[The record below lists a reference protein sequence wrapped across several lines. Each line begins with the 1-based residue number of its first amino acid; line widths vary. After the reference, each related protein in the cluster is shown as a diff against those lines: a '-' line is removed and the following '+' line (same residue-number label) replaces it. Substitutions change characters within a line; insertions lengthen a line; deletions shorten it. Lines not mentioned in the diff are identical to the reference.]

1 MGSIHAYENKSGK
14 RYRVLY
20 KKPNNAQ
27 GQKRGF
33 KLKRDAQAFLDSV
46 EVSKRSGQFIA
57 PSDGRI
63 TIENLG
69 AEWLGSH
76 AQSVKPSTFH
86 SDESAWRNHV
96 RPMWGDR
103 PVATLRRTEIKS
115 WVASL
120 SENRSATTVS
130 RCLGVL
136 SGILQ
141 DAVEDKRIPTNP
153 AQGVKV
159 ARKTAARRA
168 YLTHRQVEALAAES
182 KYPDFVRF
190 LAYTGLRWGEA
201 TGLRVGHV
209 DRSARRTQIVEN
221 AVSVN
226 GQMIVGT
233 PKTHESRSVAY
244 PAFLDAAIDAACSGK
259 DAEALLWGDGES
271 YLRPGNAISGWFAA
285 ARKRAQLNDPTFP
298 TVTPH
303 DLRHTAAS
311 LAISAGANIKVL
323 QRMLGHASAAMTLD
337 RYADLFEDDLDTVA
351 GALNL
356 ARQDQLVGKKWQRN
370 RCEVTFSTVGERDH

>member
-1 MGSIHAYENKSGK
+1 MGSIHSYENKSGK
-14 RYRVLY
+14 WYRVLY
-20 KKPNNAQ
+20 KKPNNTQ

-33 KLKRDAQAFLDSV
+33 KLKRDAQAFLDGV

-63 TIENLG
+63 TVETLG
-69 AEWLGSH
+69 VEWLAAH
-76 AQSVKPSTFH
+76 KHTVKPSTFH
-86 SDESAWRNHV
+86 SIDSAWRNHV
-96 RPMWGDR
+96 HPKWGDR
-103 PVATLRRTEIKS
+103 FVSSLLRSEIKA

-120 SENRSATTVS
+120 SEHRSPTTVS

-136 SGILQ
+136 SGILH
-141 DAVEDKRIPTNP
+141 DAAEDKRISSNP
-153 AQGVKV
+153 AEGVKI
-159 ARKTAARRA
+159 ARRTSRPRG
-168 YLTHRQVEALAAES
+168 YLTHRQAEALALES

-209 DRSARRTQIVEN
+209 DQSARRVLILEN
-221 AVSVN
+221 AVNVN
-226 GQMIVGT
+226 GKMVIGT
-233 PKTHESRSVAY
+233 PKTHESRSIVY
-244 PAFLDAAIDAACSGK
+244 PAFLAPAIESACAGRASH
-259 DAEALLWGDGES
+259 ALLWGDGVN
-271 YLRPGNAISGWFAA
+271 YLRPGNAESGWFAA
-285 ARKRAQLNDPTFP
+285 ARKRAQVNDATFP

-351 GALNL
+351 GALHL
-356 ARQDQLVGKKWQRN
+356 ARQEQLLATGRH
-370 RCEVTFSTVGERDH
+370 GD

>member
-14 RYRVLY
+14 WYRVLY
-20 KKPNNAQ
+20 KKPNNTQ

-33 KLKRDAQAFLDSV
+33 KLKRDAQAFLDGV

-63 TIENLG
+63 TVETLG
-69 AEWLGSH
+69 AEWLAAH
-76 AQSVKPSTFH
+76 KHTVKPSTFH
-86 SDESAWRNHV
+86 SDDSAWRTHV

-103 PVATLRRTEIKS
+103 PVSSLRRTEIKA

-120 SENRSATTVS
+120 SESRSPTTVS

-136 SGILQ
+136 SGILH
-141 DAVEDKRIPTNP
+141 DAAEDKRIASNP
-153 AQGVKV
+153 AEGVKI
-159 ARKTAARRA
+159 ARKTSRPRA
-168 YLTHRQVEALAAES
+168 YLTHSQVEALALES

-209 DRSARRTQIVEN
+209 DQSARRVLIVEN
-221 AVSVN
+221 AVNVN
-226 GQMIVGT
+226 GKMVIGT
-233 PKTHESRSVAY
+233 PKTHESRSVVY
-244 PAFLDAAIDAACSGK
+244 PAFLAPAVESACAGK
-259 DAEALLWGDGES
+259 ESHSLLWGNGAS
-271 YLRPGNAISGWFAA
+271 YLRPGNAVSGWFGA
-285 ARKRAQLNDPTFP
+285 ARKRAQANDAAFP
-298 TVTPH
+298 TLTPH

-351 GALNL
+351 GALHT
-356 ARQDQLVGKKWQRN
+356 ARKDQLLATG
-370 RCEVTFSTVGERDH
+370 RDGN

>member
-20 KKPNNAQ
+20 KKPDNSQ

-33 KLKRDAQAFLDSV
+33 KLKRDAQAYLDSV
-46 EVSKRSGQFIA
+46 EVSKRTGQFVS

-63 TIENLG
+63 TVETLG
-69 AEWLGSH
+69 TAWLTAH
-76 AQSVKPSTFH
+76 KHSVKPSTFH

-96 RPMWGDR
+96 HPAWGDR
-103 PVATLRRTEIKS
+103 FVSSILRSEIKA
-115 WVASL
+115 WVAAL
-120 SENRSATTVS
+120 SEHRSPTTVS

-136 SGILQ
+136 SGILH
-141 DAVEDKRIPTNP
+141 DAAEDRRIATNP
-153 AQGVKV
+153 ASGVKV
-159 ARKTAARRA
+159 ARKASRPRA
-168 YLTHRQVEALAAES
+168 YLSHAQVEKLASEA

-201 TGLRVGHV
+201 TGLRIHHLN
-209 DRSARRTQIVEN
+209 RAERRAYIVEN

-226 GQMIVGT
+226 GRMVVGT
-233 PKTHESRSVAY
+233 PKMHESRSVAY
-244 PAFLDAAIDAACSGK
+244 PAFLAPAIEAACAGK
-259 DAEALLWGDGES
+259 SPDSLLWGDGEKH
-271 YLRPGNAISGWFAA
+271 LRPGNAVSGWFSAA
-285 ARKRAQLNDPTFP
+285 IRRAQADDPAFP
-298 TVTPH
+298 TLTPH

-351 GALNL
+351 SALNQARREQLIGNEL
-356 ARQDQLVGKKWQRN
+356 AK
-370 RCEVTFSTVGERDH
+370 ETV